1 MKCSW
6 LKNAIFYEIYPN
18 SFKDNNNDGYGD
30 FKGIISKLDYLKNL
44 GINAIW
50 LNPHYDSPFMDG
62 GYDVRDFFKCSSR
75 FGTEDEFDL
84 LVEQCHKKNIHLIID
99 LVAGH
104 TSEENPMFIK
114 STSPKY
120 NEFSDRFIW
129 TKDPWNCPHEYK
141 FINGRYN
148 RFGAYMVN
156 FFSTQ
161 PALNYGFNK
170 ITDDWQMSYKDIE
183 PKKTQEFLLSV
194 MRFWLNRHVDGFRVD
209 LADSLVKNDDNKEAT
224 IEIWQHMIST
234 IKKEYPDIMFV
245 SEWNNPYQSLKA
257 GFDCDFVL
265 DRQSN
270 FYNDL
275 SRKEEFNHQ
284 EKSFLE
290 KDSNF
295 DIRNDFKKI
304 IKIID
309 ETKNQGY
316 LSFITCNHDT
326 LRASYYLTNQELK
339 LFNFIVLTLP
349 GVPFIYYG
357 DELGMKYRDDIDS
370 VECGYARTG
379 SRTPFPWLNNK
390 NQGFSASENIV
401 PFLPPD
407 YSTSLTSQENDNN
420 SLLNF
425 TKKVIKLRLE
435 NNNLHGNNI
444 TYFETNDPRLLAYFR
459 NNDLI
464 IINPTILEKQIELNS
479 IKELVFKEGN
489 ITIKDQKII
498 LGGQSIV
505 IVRI

>member
-6 LKNAIFYEIYPN
+6 LENAIFYEIYPN

-50 LNPHYDSPFMDG
+50 INPHYDSPFMDG

-84 LVEQCHKKNIHLIID
+84 LVEQCHQKNIHLIID

-129 TKDPWNCPHEYK
+129 TKKPWNCPHEYK

-161 PALNYGFNK
+161 PALNYEFNK
-170 ITDDWQMSYKDIE
+170 ITAEWQISYKDIE

-234 IKKEYPDIMFV
+234 IKKE
-245 SEWNNPYQSLKA
+245 
-257 GFDCDFVL
+257 
-265 DRQSN
+265 
-270 FYNDL
+270 
-275 SRKEEFNHQ
+275 
-284 EKSFLE
+284 
-290 KDSNF
+290 
-295 DIRNDFKKI
+295 
-304 IKIID
+304 
-309 ETKNQGY
+309 
-316 LSFITCNHDT
+316 
-326 LRASYYLTNQELK
+326 
-339 LFNFIVLTLP
+339 
-349 GVPFIYYG
+349 
-357 DELGMKYRDDIDS
+357 
-370 VECGYARTG
+370 
-379 SRTPFPWLNNK
+379 
-390 NQGFSASENIV
+390 
-401 PFLPPD
+401 
-407 YSTSLTSQENDNN
+407 
-420 SLLNF
+420 
-425 TKKVIKLRLE
+425 
-435 NNNLHGNNI
+435 
-444 TYFETNDPRLLAYFR
+444 
-459 NNDLI
+459 
-464 IINPTILEKQIELNS
+464 
-479 IKELVFKEGN
+479 
-489 ITIKDQKII
+489 
-498 LGGQSIV
+498 
-505 IVRI
+505 